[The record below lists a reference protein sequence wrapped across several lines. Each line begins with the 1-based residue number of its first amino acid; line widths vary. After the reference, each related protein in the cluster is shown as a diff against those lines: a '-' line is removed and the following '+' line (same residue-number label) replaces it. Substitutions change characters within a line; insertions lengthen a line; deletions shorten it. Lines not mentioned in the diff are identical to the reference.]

1 MISTILLLGT
11 VLSTV
16 TGRIGN
22 IAGTVRRQLLS
33 PIGRVLDRL
42 FAPLD
47 RVLDPGARGY
57 NRLLG
62 PYFGEMTGLQFGV
75 IAVSFV
81 ALLSAGVWAP
91 VVGPLLGGGLLRTL
105 ALASIWAIFAMSWDI
120 QSGYT
125 GYISFGHSALS
136 GAAGY
141 ATALLIVHVD
151 PTLSIWVTGSI
162 SVLAA
167 LAVGLLIAL
176 PTLRLE
182 GPYFSLITFVAVLL
196 FYRLT
201 TAFSSLGGIPGFGQ
215 PDVFTWDPVM
225 RYYYMVIPMLLIALA
240 LTFMARSDLGMILVA
255 IRENESAVSAAG
267 INPTKFKLWSFMLSS
282 VPMGIGGV
290 LLVGFT
296 GNVDPNTFVVVDNS
310 IEMIAIAVI
319 GGMSSI
325 LGPLGGAFLFEILNH
340 QVLHGYSTP
349 VRYLFLWLIVLLVLV
364 FARDGLFRA
373 IWHRLGAVR
382 GESE

>member
-16 TGRIGN
+16 TGQIGN
-22 IAGTVRRQLLS
+22 AAETVRRQFLT
-33 PIGRVLDRL
+33 PFGRL
-42 FAPLD
+42 FDGLLAPID
-47 RVLDPGARGY
+47 RVLDPVANVY

-62 PYFGEMTGLQFGV
+62 PYFGEMSGLQFGA
-75 IAVSFV
+75 IAVSLV
-81 ALLSAGVWAP
+81 ALLTAGVWAP
-91 VVGPLLGGGLLRTL
+91 MVGPLLGGGLLRTL
-105 ALASIWAIFAMSWDI
+105 ALASIWAIFAMGWDI

-141 ATALLIVHVD
+141 TTALLIVHVD
-151 PTLSIWVTGSI
+151 PTLSFWMTALA

-167 LAVGLLIAL
+167 LVVGLVIAL
-176 PTLRLE
+176 PSLRLQ

-201 TAFSSLGGIPGFGQ
+201 TAFDSLGGIPGFGE
-215 PDVFTWDPVM
+215 PDVFTWDPMM
-225 RYYYMVIPMLLIALA
+225 RYYYMVIPMLLVALA
-240 LTFMARSDLGMILVA
+240 LTFMARSNLGMILIA

-267 INPTKFKLWSFMLSS
+267 INPTKFKIWSFVLSS
-282 VPMGIGGV
+282 IPMGIGGV

-296 GNVDPNTFVVVDNS
+296 GNVDPNTFVIVDNS

-340 QVLHGYSTP
+340 QILHGFSTP
-349 VRYLFLWLIVLLVLV
+349 VRYLFLWIIVLFVLV

-373 IWHRLGAVR
+373 IWHRLGSVR
-382 GESE
+382 GDSE

>member
-22 IAGTVRRQLLS
+22 IAGTVRRQVLL

-47 RVLDPGARGY
+47 RVLDPGARAY
-57 NRLLG
+57 NRFLG

-91 VVGPLLGGGLLRTL
+91 IVGPLLGGGLLRTL

-151 PTLSIWVTGSI
+151 PTLSIWVTGSV

-176 PTLRLE
+176 PTLQLE

-201 TAFSSLGGIPGFGQ
+201 TSFSSLGGVPGFGQ

-225 RYYYMVIPMLLIALA
+225 RYYYMVIPMLLIALG
-240 LTFMARSDLGMILVA
+240 LTFMARSDLGMILIA
-255 IRENESAVSAAG
+255 IRENEAAVSAAG

-296 GNVDPNTFVVVDNS
+296 GNVDPSTFVMVDNS

-340 QVLHGYSTP
+340 QILHGYSTP

-382 GESE
+382 GDSE